1 MYLTPT
7 ICSGWN
13 LLMTAIYD
21 RKDKLLQDLKDQG
34 GVDDRFRFLIS
45 RAKQLPEMDTNE
57 KTDAYLIKG
66 CLSRAWLFPKF
77 ENGLVYFK
85 ADSEAAIVKGIIA
98 SIVNVYSGSKPS
110 EILALSPDFLA
121 EGGISEALSMNRR
134 SGLANILKQV
144 RLYALAYQ
152 AMEPK

>member
-1 MYLTPT
+1 MNEKTNYFRTLR
-7 ICSGWN
+7 IKVG
-13 LLMTAIYD
+13 LMIE
-21 RKDKLLQDLKDQG
+21 
-34 GVDDRFRFLIS
+34 S
-45 RAKQLPEMDTNE
+45 NE

-66 CLSRAWLFPKF
+66 CISRAWLFPRF

-98 SIVNVYSGSKPS
+98 SIVEVYSGSTPA

-152 AMEPK
+152 SLEPK

>member
-1 MYLTPT
+1 M
-7 ICSGWN
+7 S
-13 LLMTAIYD
+13 AIHE

-34 GVDDRFRFLIS
+34 GADDRFRFLILRS
-45 RAKQLPEMDTNE
+45 KQLAELESNE

-66 CLSRAWLFPKF
+66 CISRAWLFPRF
-77 ENGLVYFK
+77 ENGLIYFK

-98 SIVNVYSGSKPS
+98 SIVEVYSGSTPA
-110 EILALSPDFLA
+110 EILALPPDFLV

-152 AMEPK
+152 SLEPK